1 MLYGVLLYL
10 GLCGGH
16 RLFKPGSSAELMPE
30 ELVEQRDAP
39 ADAEHRSDG
48 ADADAHQCV
57 AVEKADEKGDGDIH
71 NVETALADAQFL
83 AGAHRQRVS
92 DAVGRVRDEAHTH
105 RHGGTE
111 SPAPG

>member
-1 MLYGVLLYL
+1 MLLYL

-48 ADADAHQCV
+48 ADADAKERILEEE
-57 AVEKADEKGDGDIH
+57 AADERGRHVHDVKI
-71 NVETALADAQFL
+71 ALADAQFL
-83 AGAHRQRVS
+83 AGAHRQRVN